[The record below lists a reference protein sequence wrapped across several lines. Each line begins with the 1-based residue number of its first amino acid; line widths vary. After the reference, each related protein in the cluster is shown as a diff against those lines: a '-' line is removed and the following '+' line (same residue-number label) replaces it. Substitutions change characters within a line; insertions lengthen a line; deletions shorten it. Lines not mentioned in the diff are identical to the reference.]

1 MNNQQG
7 FYPSGFFI
15 IFFSSLLAFIA
26 FAGSKMF
33 FILQDVEPN
42 ETFDAFVGVVSILFG
57 IFMSL
62 FILRK
67 RDLKVTYGK
76 AFVTG
81 WLSTLVLGI
90 LTVLFYYIAFTY
102 IKPAQLPENYI
113 PIVLLKYNAFGMIF
127 SAFTALIMRRD

>member
-7 FYPSGFFI
+7 FYPSTFFI

-42 ETFDAFVGVVSILFG
+42 ETFEAFVGVISILFG

-67 RDLKVTYGK
+67 RDAKVTFGK

-81 WLSTLVLGI
+81 WMTTLVLGI
-90 LTVLFYYIAFTY
+90 LTVLFYYLAFTY
-102 IKPAQLPENYI
+102 IRPAKLPENYI

-127 SAFTALIMRRD
+127 SALMALIMRRD